1 MFLVCQCLWVRIRV
15 WVVVFIALYIEWFT
29 VASRLGLHRPST
41 SVASSSTMVHNA
53 LLLMGRNMCVFMY
66 VYMYICMHVYIYMSV
81 CVCMYMYVCIYVCM
95 YVWLCL
101 GIYIATV
108 ERSKVYN
115 LVPFKWKYF
124 SWLWFNDD
132 DVDLMTMM
140 MMMTYLIILC
150 CFFCCILVSIITSV
164 AKILLS

>member
-124 SWLWFNDD
+124 SWLWFNCWWWCWFDD
-132 DVDLMTMM
+132 DDDDDDLSDNLVLFLLLHSGFHN
-140 MMMTYLIILC
+140 YLSC
-150 CFFCCILVSIITSV
+150 
-164 AKILLS
+164 